1 MYSGSPKHPIFSGS
15 TFGLMSGEEPMYK
28 PQVEGG
34 HEALGRHLQ
43 QMGLHFEET
52 HGKYQKP
59 ERSYIIHNPTLEQMQ
74 HLGKLFGQESVI
86 HSQNGQHKLVYTNGE
101 HEGHAHHAEA
111 QTPIE
116 HFEQPP
122 DDFYTAIPGQGYFR
136 INLDWNQKHPLNPI
150 NKSEL
155 AKGDVVPLNPSA
167 PTGKKFRAKA
177 QVVPLAT
184 AANTRYEGEKQVVDP
199 EARNRAM
206 RSSIPETAEPVLSV
220 RGVGQGKNVY
230 DYSHLLSPESQALG
244 HRMYVKH
251 SLGQHDDY
259 MHAEILDQQG
269 NRVNSGFAYPR
280 AGIGTHQ
287 PPGGISRALQAHANW
302 ILYHDKTQK
311 SEREFTV
318 EQATYLAKNAV
329 AQLLAQQAPKA
340 LRAHPH
346 NYDWHDGH
354 TDHHQR
360 DLAGPQLPG
369 LMKAGEA
376 HPHMDTPPVAPAHST
391 NEQAAPVG
399 VSTYKQFAL
408 PYGNV
413 QPGQASDLLHYK
425 YHGKLPEIEKLVADH
440 GFKTYYAGGKYGKPD
455 LANKNYNTGHLM
467 VYDPSTA
474 SGGDFGHEEYTRG
487 WRQIHELAHALTYP
501 ELNKIYGEGRRMGKL
516 GVHRTMNEALRA
528 VHWEWLAAHKQ
539 RELSEQVGVHLSD
552 QDFHKELNTVMHDAA
567 HRAVTGKFTE
577 PGGEGFVP
585 HSHHVPLHTALQM
598 VRDAGHQMGLQGLH
612 DTVKKPLQK
621 NLPGTPPAAAP
632 QLHNSVEN
640 FMSGLKALPK
650 GDPSRGRFITQ
661 HMHHAPFLESLK
673 AHPQGKQIHAMLT
686 NHLNSVANAGPKVG
700 AKVTMKSEGSDPIYS
715 SAEGENPVADEK
727 TYTIEEAREVL
738 LKNTREK
745 ISAYAKEIEALRER
759 ELKKAVIQP
768 HKHNQGLQ
776 AASAAEDVP
785 PSKLNPKGIDKKLD
799 KNFPTSA
806 PATSVASTSPG
817 TSMAMAEKAEALCK
831 KCGKSHDMQKG
842 CGEMEKAG
850 LDGTKIPPPTGGPEG
865 DWREAQEAKAKEV
878 KKADLVSE
886 KGKRTDNHTVAGSK
900 LPDDAKPKQV
910 NEGTSKNPGSGGIK
924 LPGSNLKKSELRK
937 NAAPPTAKPPSGK
950 NMGTA
955 VPTSAPKAPAMKSE
969 PIAKEVD
976 KVVVPGTKASPA
988 PKGAEYES
996 KQQGSDAVYQAK
1008 KPSLEKAG
1016 LPAAPKAQ
1024 MQQHAMIA
1032 GSKAAAG
1039 APAGAPA
1046 PAPKMPTPAQ
1056 HADRAAGFQ
1065 AAMGGAFQPQP
1076 AAGGVKLPGAGLG
1089 LKSPKAAGVTRGAM
1103 GAAPKPVSAGP
1114 VVNAARPAAA
1124 KPGIFGKLFG
1134 KAEEKPEAPKPPDK
1148 ATQTL
1153 FEDPE
1158 PKVLHPS
1165 DKKKGGK
1172 K

>member
-15 TFGLMSGEEPMYK
+15 TFGLMSGEKPLFK

-34 HEALGRHLQ
+34 HEALGNHLR

-52 HGKYQKP
+52 AGKYQEP
-59 ERSYIIHNPTLEQMQ
+59 ERSYIIHGATREQMQ
-74 HLGKLFGQESVI
+74 HLGKLFGQESVV
-86 HSQNGQHKLVYTNGE
+86 HSQNGQHQLIYTNGN
-101 HEGHAHHAEA
+101 HEGKHHSADM
-111 QTPIE
+111 QNPVE

-122 DDFYTAIPGQGYFR
+122 EDFYTAVPGHGYMR
-136 INLDWNQKHPLNPI
+136 INFDWNQKHGGPEI
-150 NKSEL
+150 QKSEL
-155 AKGDVVPLNPSA
+155 TKGDVVPLNPPA

-177 QVVPLAT
+177 QVVPLTT
-184 AANTRYEGEKQVVDP
+184 AANTRYEGEKQVIDP
-199 EARNRAM
+199 EGRNRAM
-206 RSSIPETAEPVLSV
+206 RGAVPQTAEPILSV
-220 RGVGQGKNVY
+220 QGVGQGKNVY

-280 AGIGTHQ
+280 AGIGAHQ
-287 PPGGISRALQAHANW
+287 PPGGISRALQAHADW
-302 ILYHDKTQK
+302 VLYHDKTQK

-318 EQATYLAKNAV
+318 EEASYLAKAAV
-329 AQLLAQQAPKA
+329 AQLLAQQTAK
-340 LRAHPH
+340 LNRAHPH

-354 TDHHQR
+354 TDHHQE
-360 DLAGPQLPG
+360 DFAGAQLPG
-369 LMKAGEA
+369 LAKN
-376 HPHMDTPPVAPAHST
+376 D
-391 NEQAAPVG
+391 QAAGVG

-413 QPGQASDLLHYK
+413 QPGKASDLLHYK

-467 VYDPSTA
+467 VYDPTPA

-501 ELNKIYGEGRRMGKL
+501 ELNKVYGEGRRMGKL
-516 GVHRTMNEALRA
+516 GVHRTTNEALRA

-539 RELSEQVGVHLSD
+539 RELSKQVGVHLSD

-577 PGGEGFVP
+577 PSGEGFVP

-598 VRDAGHQMGLQGLH
+598 VRDASHQMGLQGLH
-612 DTVKKPLQK
+612 DTVSKGGLQK
-621 NLPGTPPAAAP
+621 AEVPGLKSPAAAGVTRAAP
-632 QLHNSVEN
+632 ALHNHVDG

-661 HMHHAPFLESLK
+661 HMNHAPFLESLK

-700 AKVTMKSEGSDPIYS
+700 ATVTMKSEGSDPIYS

-759 ELKKAVIQP
+759 ELKKAIIQP
-768 HKHNQGLQ
+768 HKHNQALQ
-776 AASAAEDVP
+776 AAGAAEDMP
-785 PSKLNPKGIDKKLD
+785 PGKVNPKGIDKKLD
-799 KNFPTSA
+799 KNIGSTAATPSMGTAA
-806 PATSVASTSPG
+806 PGP
-817 TSMAMAEKAEALCK
+817 SMAMAEKAEALCK
-831 KCGKSHDMQKG
+831 KCGKSHDMAKA
-842 CGEMEKAG
+842 CGEMEKS
-850 LDGTKIPPPTGGPEG
+850 
-865 DWREAQEAKAKEV
+865 
-878 KKADLVSE
+878 DLVDA
-886 KGKRTDNHTVAGSK
+886 KGKKSDNHTVAGSK
-900 LPDDAKPKQV
+900 LPDDAKPKQI
-910 NEGTSKNPGSGGIK
+910 NEGTAKNPGSGGIK
-924 LPGSNLKKSELRK
+924 LPGSNLKKSELKK

-976 KVVVPGTKASPA
+976 KIVVPGAKASPA

-996 KQQGSDAVYQAK
+996 KQQGDKAVYEAK
-1008 KPSLEKAG
+1008 KPKLEKAG
-1016 LPAAPKAQ
+1016 LPATPKGQ
-1024 MQQHAMIA
+1024 MQQHGMIA
-1032 GSKAAAG
+1032 GSKAAAMG
-1039 APAGAPA
+1039 AQGAPA
-1046 PAPKMPTPAQ
+1046 PAPKLPTPAE

-1065 AAMGGAFQPQP
+1065 AAMGGAFQPKPAAP

-1103 GAAPKPVSAGP
+1103 APPSAGP
-1114 VVNAARPAAA
+1114 VMNAARPAPAA

-1134 KAEEKPEAPKPPDK
+1134 KAESVPEKHKAKIAGQDAKMPKPMKDVMSPPDK

>member
-15 TFGLMSGEEPMYK
+15 TFGLMSGEKPLFK

-34 HEALGRHLQ
+34 HEALGSALT

-52 HGKYQKP
+52 SGRYKEP
-59 ERSYIIHNPTLEQMQ
+59 ERSYIIHNPSLEQMHQ
-74 HLGKLFGQESVI
+74 LGKMFGQESVV
-86 HSQNGQHKLVYTNGE
+86 HSQNGQHRLVYTNGE
-101 HEGHAHHAEA
+101 HEGKHHVADA
-111 QTPIE
+111 QNPVE
-116 HFEQPP
+116 HFERPP
-122 DDFYTAIPGQGYFR
+122 EDFYTMVPGHGYMR
-136 INLDWNQKHPLNPI
+136 INFDWNQMH
-150 NKSEL
+150 
-155 AKGDVVPLNPSA
+155 G
-167 PTGKKFRAKA
+167 G
-177 QVVPLAT
+177 
-184 AANTRYEGEKQVVDP
+184 
-199 EARNRAM
+199 
-206 RSSIPETAEPVLSV
+206 PET
-220 RGVGQGKNVY
+220 K
-230 DYSHLLSPESQALG
+230 
-244 HRMYVKH
+244 
-251 SLGQHDDY
+251 
-259 MHAEILDQQG
+259 
-269 NRVNSGFAYPR
+269 
-280 AGIGTHQ
+280 
-287 PPGGISRALQAHANW
+287 
-302 ILYHDKTQK
+302 K
-311 SEREFTV
+311 SERELTA
-318 EQATYLAKNAV
+318 EEAAYLAKSAV
-329 AQLLAQQAPKA
+329 AQLLAQQAPK
-340 LRAHPH
+340 LSRSHPH

-354 TDHHQR
+354 TDHHQQ
-360 DLAGPQLPG
+360 DLAGAQLPG
-369 LMKAGEA
+369 LRKAGEA
-376 HPHMDTPPVAPAHST
+376 HPHMDTPPVAPAPAHPT

-408 PYGNV
+408 PFGNV

-467 VYDPSTA
+467 VYDPTPA

-539 RELSEQVGVHLSD
+539 RELSKQVGVHVSD
-552 QDFHKELNTVMHDAA
+552 QDFNKELNTVMHDAT

-577 PGGEGFVP
+577 PSGEGFVP
-585 HSHHVPLHTALQM
+585 HGHHVPLHTALQM

-612 DTVKKPLQK
+612 DTIKKPLQK
-621 NLPGTPPAAAP
+621 NLPGTPPAAP
-632 QLHNSVEN
+632 QLHSSVEN

-661 HMHHAPFLESLK
+661 HMHHAPFLEALK

-776 AASAAEDVP
+776 AASAAEDMP
-785 PSKLNPKGIDKKLD
+785 PSKVNPKGIDKKLD
-799 KNFPTSA
+799 KNIAATAPTTSMATAA
-806 PATSVASTSPG
+806 PGP
-817 TSMAMAEKAEALCK
+817 SMAMAEKAEVLCK

-842 CGEMEKAG
+842 CGEMEKAAQ
-850 LDGTKIPPPTGGPEG
+850 DGTKIPPPTGGAEG
-865 DWREAQEAKAKEV
+865 DWRDAQEAMAQQKGV
-878 KKADLVSE
+878 KKSDLIDA

-910 NEGTSKNPGSGGIK
+910 NEGTAKNPGSGGIK
-924 LPGSNLKKSELRK
+924 LPGSNLKKSELKK

-955 VPTSAPKAPAMKSE
+955 VPTSAPKAPMAKGMLTDAAKQAD
-969 PIAKEVD
+969 PISA
-976 KVVVPGTKASPA
+976 AHA
-988 PKGAEYES
+988 AA
-996 KQQGSDAVYQAK
+996 Q
-1008 KPSLEKAG
+1008 
-1016 LPAAPKAQ
+1016 PAAA
-1024 MQQHAMIA
+1024 
-1032 GSKAAAG
+1032 
-1039 APAGAPA
+1039 A

-1056 HADRAAGFQ
+1056 HAERAAGFQ
-1065 AAMGGAFQPQP
+1065 AAMGGAFQPKP
-1076 AAGGVKLPGAGLG
+1076 AAAAAPAGGVKLPGAGLG
-1089 LKSPKAAGVTRGAM
+1089 LKSPKAAGVTRGAL
-1103 GAAPKPVSAGP
+1103 AAPKPAVSAGP
-1114 VVNAARPAAA
+1114 VMNAARPAPAA

-1134 KAEEKPEAPKPPDK
+1134 KAEEKPESKKPSLPPLPASDK
-1148 ATQTL
+1148 THLL
-1153 FEDPE
+1153 FEPE